1 MENKKTKLTISGN
14 TKKPIKNIELARNQN
29 KNSVIIEKK
38 TGKFSNRSS
47 FVNRPYNKNT
57 NFRGKTFST
66 LEKTPFSKLKPTPS
80 RPNDYEK
87 RKLAEQRATKRLKGE
102 ELKSRIGSKKR
113 ELKLT
118 VTRALDEESLIKYLK
133 DTLGSHPL

>member
-47 FVNRPYNKNT
+47 FVNKPYNKNT
-57 NFRGKTFST
+57 NLDDCKMDVVQVV
-66 LEKTPFSKLKPTPS
+66 K
-80 RPNDYEK
+80 
-87 RKLAEQRATKRLKGE
+87 
-102 ELKSRIGSKKR
+102 SKKQSFGFLNVLNER
-113 ELKLT
+113 KNMVVSFIIFIIILYVFTANRNVVL
-118 VTRALDEESLIKYLK
+118 L
-133 DTLGSHPL
+133 